1 MIIQMFIMQMR
12 KIGSNWEMSFELSYS
27 HLLIQR
33 TCTRQAMIASMMKIL
48 CENSKL
54 RLTVIIDF

>member
-1 MIIQMFIMQMR
+1 MIIQMLIMQMR

-48 CENSKL
+48 CENS
-54 RLTVIIDF
+54 